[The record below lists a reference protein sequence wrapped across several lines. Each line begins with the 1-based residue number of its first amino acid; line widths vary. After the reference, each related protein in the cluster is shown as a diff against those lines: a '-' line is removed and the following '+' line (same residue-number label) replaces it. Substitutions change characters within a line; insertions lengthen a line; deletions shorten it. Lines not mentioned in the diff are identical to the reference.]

1 MTKDSP
7 RRGDG
12 IASGLF
18 WSFGERMSAQAVA
31 TLVAMLLA
39 RLLDPADYG
48 MISVVTV
55 FVSLC
60 NIFVTSGLGTAVVR
74 KPDAGPADFN
84 TAFWLSL
91 GLAAV
96 LYGLLFWAA
105 PAIGRFYGLPA
116 LTAVMRVMGLRLILA
131 ALNNIQRASVQREM
145 AFRRYFA
152 ASLLGTVLSGAA
164 GVAAALGSLGVWA
177 LVIQSLSNL
186 SVHAGVLL
194 AVGRWRPRFQFCPA
208 RARCIVSF
216 GWKVLAADLVPG
228 LQQNGRSLIVG
239 KVFGSAE
246 LAFYDQGSKYPALL
260 VDNVNSSINSVMLP
274 AYARVQDDPEALLGM
289 LRRSIRMGMFLLGPM
304 LVGFAAVAENFV
316 RVVLTDK
323 WLPCVPFLQIFCA
336 SCLTRPLETCCHKI
350 LLAVGRE
357 TAPLR
362 IIGAVNLTAVATVL
376 AAAFWFHSILL
387 MALGNLLVT
396 LVSLAGFM
404 AASSRYVGYRLGRQM
419 EDVLPSLA
427 VSALMGILAGLAGRL
442 PLEPL
447 PLLGVQMGAG
457 VVSYGVLSARFNRGP
472 LDEMRALAARR
483 LHKTQ

>member
-1 MTKDSP
+1 MAKDSP

-91 GLAAV
+91 GLAAM

-145 AFRRYFA
+145 AFRWYFA

-164 GVAAALGSLGVWA
+164 GVAAALGGLGVWA
-177 LVIQSLSNL
+177 LVIQSLS
-186 SVHAGVLL
+186 VHRLL
-194 AVGRWRPRFQFCPA
+194 WLEGPGRRSGARPAAERPQPDCGKSLRVGR
-208 RARCIVSF
+208 
-216 GWKVLAADLVPG
+216 
-228 LQQNGRSLIVG
+228 
-239 KVFGSAE
+239 
-246 LAFYDQGSKYPALL
+246 
-260 VDNVNSSINSVMLP
+260 
-274 AYARVQDDPEALLGM
+274 
-289 LRRSIRMGMFLLGPM
+289 
-304 LVGFAAVAENFV
+304 
-316 RVVLTDK
+316 
-323 WLPCVPFLQIFCA
+323 
-336 SCLTRPLETCCHKI
+336 
-350 LLAVGRE
+350 
-357 TAPLR
+357 
-362 IIGAVNLTAVATVL
+362 
-376 AAAFWFHSILL
+376 
-387 MALGNLLVT
+387 
-396 LVSLAGFM
+396 
-404 AASSRYVGYRLGRQM
+404 
-419 EDVLPSLA
+419 
-427 VSALMGILAGLAGRL
+427 AGLLRPGEQVSRPAGGQCEQLHQQRHAARL
-442 PLEPL
+442 CP
-447 PLLGVQMGAG
+447 GAG
-457 VVSYGVLSARFNRGP
+457 
-472 LDEMRALAARR
+472 
-483 LHKTQ
+483 